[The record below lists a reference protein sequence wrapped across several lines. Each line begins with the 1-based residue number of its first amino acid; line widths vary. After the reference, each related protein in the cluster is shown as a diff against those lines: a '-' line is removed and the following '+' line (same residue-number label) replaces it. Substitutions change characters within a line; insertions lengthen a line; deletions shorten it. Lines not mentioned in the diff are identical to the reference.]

1 MRYFVLCESGESEVD
16 AYIVAEVVRDGPEA
30 RRELSLAANIAG
42 AHAEIVTR
50 AELIRTIEGRRALEA
65 WDARDD
71 SAYDR
76 HTEILAGTY
85 ESPDGVA
92 FRVVGPEDREPAK
105 QHRPLPRDP
114 RFREIV
120 IQSRGLR
127 QLTRTLVEQARTR
140 RVEHGELLDAPE
152 GREAAKGDG

>member
-1 MRYFVLCESGESEVD
+1 MRYFVLCESGTSGID
-16 AYIVAEVVRDGPEA
+16 AYIVAEVIRDGPDA

-50 AELIRTIEGRRALEA
+50 AELIRTIGGRRALES

-76 HTEILAGTY
+76 HTGLLAGTY
-85 ESPDGVA
+85 EGADGVA
-92 FRVVGPEDREPAK
+92 LRVVGAEEPEPAK
-105 QHRPLPRDP
+105 PHRALPRDP

-140 RVEHGELLDAPE
+140 RIEHGELVNRSDN
-152 GREAAKGDG
+152 GRGETRDG